1 MFAGVTAQANVNK
14 PSKTGLRPANR
25 IRRVAEGWAKSRRL
39 NGVPGGFLTAGAQ
52 VPHRLR
58 PMRAVIVEE
67 PGDVEALTIKE
78 TPTPTPQP
86 GEVLVRTVAAGV
98 NRADLLQR
106 RGYYPPP
113 KGITDIIGLEAS
125 GVVEAI
131 GAGVTRWRIGDEVV
145 ALLAGGGYAEYF
157 IAPEGQLVPPPP
169 GVDLV
174 TAAGLLEVAATVVSN
189 MDVAGLKTGETL
201 LVHGGAGGVGTFA
214 TQYAKS
220 LGAHVVATAG
230 SDPKL
235 LHCLAHGAKVALDY
249 HGDWVDGVR
258 EATGGHG
265 ADVILDIMGAKYLEA
280 NVKALAKRGRM
291 VVIGLQG
298 GTKGTLN
305 LGLLLQKMGTVTA
318 TSLRF
323 RPVAEK
329 AAICARVVETVW
341 PRIGDGEIRPAPETR
356 VPFDEVRRAHQ
367 ILESGDNVG
376 KLVLVF

>member
-1 MFAGVTAQANVNK
+1 
-14 PSKTGLRPANR
+14 
-25 IRRVAEGWAKSRRL
+25 
-39 NGVPGGFLTAGAQ
+39 
-52 VPHRLR
+52 
-58 PMRAVIVEE
+58 MRAVIVEE
-67 PGDVEALTIKE
+67 PGDIEALNIEE

-125 GVVEAI
+125 GVVEAT
-131 GAGVTRWRIGDEVV
+131 GDGVTKWQPGDEVV

-157 IAPEGQLVPPPP
+157 VVPEGQLISPPPSA
-169 GVDLV
+169 DLV

-189 MDVAGLKTGETL
+189 MDVAGLKPGETL

-214 TQYAKS
+214 TQYAKA

-235 LHCLAHGAKVALDY
+235 LHCLAHGAEVALDY

-258 EATGGHG
+258 QATGGHG

-291 VVIGLQG
+291 GVIGLQG

-305 LGLLLQKMGTVTA
+305 LGLLLQKMGTIAA

-323 RPVAEK
+323 RPAGEKAEICTQVAEK
-329 AAICARVVETVW
+329 VW
-341 PRIGDGEIRPAPETR
+341 PKIASGEIRPAPETR
-356 VPFDEVRRAHQ
+356 VPFDEVRRAHK

-376 KLVLVF
+376 KLVLEF